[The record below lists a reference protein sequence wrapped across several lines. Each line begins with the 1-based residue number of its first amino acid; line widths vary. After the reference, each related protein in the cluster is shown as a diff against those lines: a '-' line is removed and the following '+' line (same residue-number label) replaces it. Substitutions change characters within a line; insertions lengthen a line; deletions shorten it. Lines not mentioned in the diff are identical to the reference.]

1 MMIKLNIVGGEPI
14 TVEEGVTLEQVA
26 RSLSFERQPVAAI
39 VNGNIQELD
48 YPLYIDSE
56 VKWVDYNCNLGWR
69 TYTRSL
75 IFLMRMV
82 IGERFPDL
90 KLMVSHS
97 LSQGMF
103 CWLIGPEG
111 RINDP
116 ARVAT
121 IEKHMK
127 EYVEAN
133 LRLKKTA
140 VSREDAAAYFAS
152 IGQPGKASLVLRR
165 PEQTI
170 TMYQAQG
177 YRDYYFGIM
186 ATSLSCLEEFELEPF
201 DDGFVLY
208 LPARQYLGREKK
220 LDYLPMQLQATMAEF
235 NDWSTLMGIR
245 TVDQLNEIVER
256 PGDDFTDLILIAET
270 LQERYLHDI
279 SDAIYADFPKVRLV
293 LLAGPSSSGKTST
306 CRRLGIQFRTLG
318 VHPVQISM
326 DDYYV
331 DREKTPLGPDGQPD
345 YECVEALDVELFQK
359 NMRELLEGKEASL
372 PRYDFK
378 AGRSIKDH
386 RRLRLANDQI
396 LIVEGI
402 HALNPRLSDSIP
414 KEQKRCIFISAL
426 TQLNLDDYNPL
437 SASDNRLIRR
447 MVRDMQFR
455 NLSPSNTLALWDK
468 VRRGENIHIYPH
480 HENADFFI
488 NSVLIYEL
496 PVLRPLAEGPLS
508 EIGPEDPNYLEAQR
522 VLKLIRLFSPAPSDA
537 VPRSSILQEFLG
549 HSLFDV

>member
-1 MMIKLNIVGGEPI
+1 MIKLNFSDGRALE
-14 TVEEGVTLEQVA
+14 VEEGATLEQVA
-26 RSLSFERQPVAAI
+26 ATLSFQRQPVAAI

-48 YPLYIDSE
+48 YPLFIDSE
-56 VKWVDYNCNLGWR
+56 VQWVDYNCNLGWR
-69 TYTRSL
+69 IYRRTLT
-75 IFLMRMV
+75 FLLRLV
-82 IGERFPDL
+82 VGERFPDL
-90 KLMVSHS
+90 KLLVSHS

-111 RINDP
+111 RMNDP

-127 EYVEAN
+127 AYVEAN

-140 VSREDAAAYFAS
+140 VSKEDAAVYFES
-152 IGQPGKASLVLRR
+152 IGQSGKASLIRRR
-165 PEQTI
+165 PEQSI

-177 YRDYYFGIM
+177 YRDYYFGKM
-186 ATSLSCLEEFELEPF
+186 ATNLSCLDEFELEPF
-201 DDGFVLY
+201 DDGFVLHM
-208 LPARQYLGREKK
+208 PAREYLGRAKK
-220 LDYLPMQLQATMAEF
+220 LDYLPLQLQATMSEF
-235 NDWSTLMGIR
+235 NDWSNLMGIR
-245 TVDQLNEIVER
+245 TVDELNAIVEQ
-256 PGDDFTDLILIAET
+256 PGDDFTDLVLIAET

-279 SDAIYADFPKVRLV
+279 SDAIFADFPKVRLV

-331 DREKTPLGPDGQPD
+331 DRDKTPLGTDGQPD
-345 YECVEALDVELFQK
+345 YECVEALDVDLFQQ
-359 NMRELLEGKEASL
+359 NMRELLEGREASL

-378 AGRSIKDH
+378 EGRSIHDY
-386 RRLRLANDQI
+386 RRLRLGDDQI

-437 SASDNRLIRR
+437 SAADNRLIRR

-496 PVLRPLAEGPLS
+496 PVLRPLAEGPLA

-522 VLKLIRLFSPAPSDA
+522 VLRLIRLFSPAPSDA

-549 HSLFDV
+549 NSLFDV

>member
-1 MMIKLNIVGGEPI
+1 MIKLNFSDGRTLE
-14 TVEEGVTLEQVA
+14 VEEGATLEQVA
-26 RSLSFERQPVAAI
+26 ATLSFQRQPVAAI

-48 YPLYIDSE
+48 YPLFIDSE
-56 VKWVDYNCNLGWR
+56 VQWVDYNCNLGWR
-69 TYTRSL
+69 IYRRTLT
-75 IFLMRMV
+75 FLLRLV
-82 IGERFPDL
+82 VGERFPDL
-90 KLMVSHS
+90 KLLVSHS

-111 RINDP
+111 RMNDP

-127 EYVEAN
+127 AYVEAN

-140 VSREDAAAYFAS
+140 VSKEDAAVYFES
-152 IGQPGKASLVLRR
+152 IGQPGKASLIRRR
-165 PEQTI
+165 PEQSI

-177 YRDYYFGIM
+177 YRDYYFGKM
-186 ATSLSCLEEFELEPF
+186 ATNLSCLDEFELEPF
-201 DDGFVLY
+201 DDGFVLHM
-208 LPARQYLGREKK
+208 PAREYLGRAKK
-220 LDYLPMQLQATMAEF
+220 LDYLPMQLQATMSEF
-235 NDWSTLMGIR
+235 NDWSNLMGIR
-245 TVDQLNEIVER
+245 TVDELNAIVEQ
-256 PGDDFTDLILIAET
+256 PGDDFTDLVLIAET

-279 SDAIYADFPKVRLV
+279 SDAIFADFPKVRLV

-331 DREKTPLGPDGQPD
+331 DRDKTPLGTDGQPD
-345 YECVEALDVELFQK
+345 YECVEALDVDLFQQ
-359 NMRELLEGKEASL
+359 NMRELLEGREASL

-378 AGRSIKDH
+378 EGRSIHDY
-386 RRLRLANDQI
+386 RRLRLGDDQI

-437 SASDNRLIRR
+437 SAADNRLIRR

-496 PVLRPLAEGPLS
+496 PVLRPLAEGPLAD
-508 EIGPEDPNYLEAQR
+508 IGPEDPNYLKAQR
-522 VLKLIRLFSPAPSDA
+522 VLRLIRLFSPAPSDA

-549 HSLFDV
+549 NSLFDV

>member
-1 MMIKLNIVGGEPI
+1 MIKLNFSDGRALE
-14 TVEEGVTLEQVA
+14 VEEGATLEQVA
-26 RSLSFERQPVAAI
+26 ATLSFQRQPVAAI

-48 YPLYIDSE
+48 YPLFIDSE
-56 VKWVDYNCNLGWR
+56 VQWVDYNCNLGWR
-69 TYTRSL
+69 IYRRTLT
-75 IFLMRMV
+75 FLLRLV
-82 IGERFPDL
+82 VGERFPDL
-90 KLMVSHS
+90 KLLVSHS

-111 RINDP
+111 RMNDP

-127 EYVEAN
+127 AYVEAN

-140 VSREDAAAYFAS
+140 VSKEDAAVYFES
-152 IGQPGKASLVLRR
+152 IGQSGKASLIRRR
-165 PEQTI
+165 PEQSI

-177 YRDYYFGIM
+177 YRDYYFGKM
-186 ATSLSCLEEFELEPF
+186 ATNLSCLDEFELEPF
-201 DDGFVLY
+201 DDGFVLHM
-208 LPARQYLGREKK
+208 PAREYLGRAKK
-220 LDYLPMQLQATMAEF
+220 LDYLPMQLQATMSEF
-235 NDWSTLMGIR
+235 NDWSNLMGIR
-245 TVDQLNEIVER
+245 TVDELNAIVEQ
-256 PGDDFTDLILIAET
+256 PGDDFTDLVLIAET

-279 SDAIYADFPKVRLV
+279 SDAIFADFPKVRLV

-331 DREKTPLGPDGQPD
+331 DRDKTPLGTDGQPD
-345 YECVEALDVELFQK
+345 YECVEALDVDLFQQ
-359 NMRELLEGKEASL
+359 NMRELLEGREASL

-378 AGRSIKDH
+378 EGRSIHDY
-386 RRLRLANDQI
+386 RRLRLGDDQI

-437 SASDNRLIRR
+437 SAADNRLIRR

-496 PVLRPLAEGPLS
+496 PVLRPLAEGPLA

-522 VLKLIRLFSPAPSDA
+522 VLRLIRLFSPAPSDA

-549 HSLFDV
+549 NSLFDV

>member
-1 MMIKLNIVGGEPI
+1 MIKLNFSDGRALE
-14 TVEEGVTLEQVA
+14 VEEGATLEQVA
-26 RSLSFERQPVAAI
+26 ATLSFQRQPVAAI

-48 YPLYIDSE
+48 YPLFIDSE
-56 VKWVDYNCNLGWR
+56 VQWVDYNCNLGWR
-69 TYTRSL
+69 IYRRTLT
-75 IFLMRMV
+75 FLLRLV
-82 IGERFPDL
+82 VGERFPDL
-90 KLMVSHS
+90 KLLVSHS

-111 RINDP
+111 RMNDP

-127 EYVEAN
+127 AYVEAN

-140 VSREDAAAYFAS
+140 VSKEDAAVYFES
-152 IGQPGKASLVLRR
+152 IGQPGKASLIRRR
-165 PEQTI
+165 PEQSI

-177 YRDYYFGIM
+177 YRDYYFGKM
-186 ATSLSCLEEFELEPF
+186 ATNLSCLDEFELEPF
-201 DDGFVLY
+201 DDGFVLHM
-208 LPARQYLGREKK
+208 PAREYLGRAKK
-220 LDYLPMQLQATMAEF
+220 LDYLPMQLQATMSEF
-235 NDWSTLMGIR
+235 NDWSNLMGIR
-245 TVDQLNEIVER
+245 TVDELNAIVEQ
-256 PGDDFTDLILIAET
+256 PGDDFTDLVLIAET

-279 SDAIYADFPKVRLV
+279 SDAIFADFPKVRLV

-331 DREKTPLGPDGQPD
+331 DRDKTPLGTDGQPD
-345 YECVEALDVELFQK
+345 YECVEALDVDLFQQ
-359 NMRELLEGKEASL
+359 NMRELLEGREASL

-378 AGRSIKDH
+378 EGRSIHDY
-386 RRLRLANDQI
+386 RRLRLGDDQI

-437 SASDNRLIRR
+437 SAADNRLIRR

-496 PVLRPLAEGPLS
+496 PVLRPLAEGPLA

-522 VLKLIRLFSPAPSDA
+522 VLRLIRLFSPAPSDA

-549 HSLFDV
+549 NSLFDV

>member
-1 MMIKLNIVGGEPI
+1 MIKLSFSDGRTLE
-14 TVEEGVTLEQVA
+14 VEEGATLEQVA
-26 RSLSFERQPVAAI
+26 ATLSFERQPVAAI

-48 YPLYIDSE
+48 YPLFIDSE
-56 VKWVDYNCNLGWR
+56 VQWVDYNCNLGWR
-69 TYTRSL
+69 IYRRTLT
-75 IFLMRMV
+75 FLLRLV
-82 IGERFPDL
+82 VGERFPDY
-90 KLMVSHS
+90 KLLVSHS

-103 CWLIGPEG
+103 CWLLGTDG
-111 RINDP
+111 RQNDP
-116 ARVAT
+116 ARIAT

-127 EYVEAN
+127 AYVEAN
-133 LRLKKTA
+133 LRLKKTS
-140 VSREDAAAYFAS
+140 VSREDAAAYFES
-152 IGQPGKASLVLRR
+152 IGQSGKASLILRR
-165 PEQTI
+165 PEQSI

-177 YRDYYFGIM
+177 YRDYYFGKM
-186 ATSLSCLEEFELEPF
+186 ATNLSCLDEFELEPF
-201 DDGFVLY
+201 DDGFVLHM
-208 LPARQYLGREKK
+208 PAREYLGRAKK
-220 LDYLPMQLQATMAEF
+220 LDYLPLQLQATMSEF
-235 NDWSTLMGIR
+235 HDWSNLMGIR
-245 TVDQLNEIVER
+245 TVADLNAIVEQ
-256 PGDDFTDLILIAET
+256 PGDDFTDLVLIAET
-270 LQERYLHDI
+270 LQERYLHDV
-279 SDAIYADFPKVRLV
+279 SDAIFADFPKVRLV

-331 DREKTPLGPDGQPD
+331 DRDKTPLGPDGQPD
-345 YECVEALDVELFQK
+345 YECVEALDVDLFQQ
-359 NMRELLEGKEASL
+359 NMRELLEGREASL

-378 AGRSIKDH
+378 EGRSIHDY
-386 RRLRLANDQI
+386 RRLRLGDDQI

-437 SASDNRLIRR
+437 SAADNRLIRR

-496 PVLRPLAEGPLS
+496 PVLRPLAEGPLA

-522 VLKLIRLFSPAPSDA
+522 VLRLIRLFSPAPSDA

-549 HSLFDV
+549 NSLFDV

>member
-1 MMIKLNIVGGEPI
+1 MIKLNFSDGRTLE
-14 TVEEGVTLEQVA
+14 VEEGATLEQVA
-26 RSLSFERQPVAAI
+26 ANLSFERQPVAAI

-48 YPLYIDSE
+48 YPLFIDSD
-56 VKWVDYNCNLGWR
+56 VQWVDYNCNLGWR
-69 TYTRSL
+69 IYRRTLT
-75 IFLMRMV
+75 FLLRLV
-82 IGERFPDL
+82 VGERFPDL
-90 KLMVSHS
+90 KLLVSHS

-111 RINDP
+111 RMNDP

-127 EYVEAN
+127 AYVEAN
-133 LRLKKTA
+133 LRLKKTS
-140 VSREDAAAYFAS
+140 VSKEDAAVYFES
-152 IGQPGKASLVLRR
+152 IGQSGKASLIRRR
-165 PEQTI
+165 PEQSI

-177 YRDYYFGIM
+177 YRDYYFGKM
-186 ATSLSCLEEFELEPF
+186 ATNLSCLDEFELEPF
-201 DDGFVLY
+201 DDGFVLHM
-208 LPARQYLGREKK
+208 PAREYLGRAKK
-220 LDYLPMQLQATMAEF
+220 LDYLPMQLQATMSEF
-235 NDWSTLMGIR
+235 NDWSNLMGIR
-245 TVDQLNEIVER
+245 TVDELNAIVEQ
-256 PGDDFTDLILIAET
+256 PGDDFTDLVLIAET

-279 SDAIYADFPKVRLV
+279 SDAIFADFPKVRLV

-331 DREKTPLGPDGQPD
+331 DRDKTPLGPDGQPD
-345 YECVEALDVELFQK
+345 YECVEALDVDLFQQ
-359 NMRELLEGKEASL
+359 NMRELLEGREASL

-378 AGRSIKDH
+378 EGRSIHDY
-386 RRLRLANDQI
+386 RRLRLGDDQI

-437 SASDNRLIRR
+437 SAADNRLIRR

-496 PVLRPLAEGPLS
+496 PVLRPLAEGPLA

-522 VLKLIRLFSPAPSDA
+522 VLRLIRLFSPAPSDA

-549 HSLFDV
+549 NSLFDV